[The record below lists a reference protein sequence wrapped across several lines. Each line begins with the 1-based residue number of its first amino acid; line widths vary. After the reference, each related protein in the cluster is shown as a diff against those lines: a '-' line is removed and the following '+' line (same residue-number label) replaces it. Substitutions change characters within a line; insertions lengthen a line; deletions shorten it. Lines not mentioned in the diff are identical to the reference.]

1 MKAVAHTDGSLSVES
16 IGNAFGD
23 PGFYFVVHDNDGM
36 VWARYVESLEEE
48 IRVYAAES
56 GTVRADHTL
65 WLWGIKF
72 LRLHYR
78 MRRR

>member
-1 MKAVAHTDGSLSVES
+1 
-16 IGNAFGD
+16 
-23 PGFYFVVHDNDGM
+23 M
-36 VWARYVESLEEE
+36 VRARYVKSLEEE
-48 IRVYAAES
+48 IRVYAAEA

-78 MRRR
+78 MRFAESPIAIQ